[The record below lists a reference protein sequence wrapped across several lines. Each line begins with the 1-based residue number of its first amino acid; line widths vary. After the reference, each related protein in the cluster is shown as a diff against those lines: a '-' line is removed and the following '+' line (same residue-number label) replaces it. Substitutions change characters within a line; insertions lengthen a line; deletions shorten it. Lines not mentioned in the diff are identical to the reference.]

1 MPKKR
6 TFYSEEER
14 KAHHEKKQREADLQI
29 QELTKHWENDPKDV
43 AEYLAFSTQFYK
55 YSSRNTML
63 IYRQRPDSVFIAS
76 YTHWKELG
84 YYVQK
89 GEHGANIYRPETT
102 RYFKPNVPNP
112 TWVLLSKASPEQR
125 HEVEIGMLESR
136 DFTYFKP
143 CTVFDIS
150 QTNCPPEDYPK
161 LCGVGYNSTQHKDI
175 YNTLCLYSEEIGV
188 PVSEEDFEGIGTRGA
203 YNPRNKHIHINQL
216 LGDTQKLDTL
226 LHEMSHHLMG
236 HSPNIE
242 KPTMQREFEADG
254 LSIMF
259 GKTFGIEPSD
269 ARKSHLAACYQELL
283 KAQPEVK
290 IDALLAPVREKFQ
303 QHIEAMEQELSLAGV
318 IPQQIISSQKAA
330 ELKREQAMKK
340 EPTVTVI
347 WTESKRLHDGQTMR
361 LSRANE
367 LFKAIDKAQQKY
379 PNCYHKAAFRIDY
392 MLHGEPSS
400 YEGRQS
406 FGTGEGSLIDHIKRL
421 NTLCNENPQWEN
433 YLLETGGSDAL
444 LQDRH
449 EKEYILNEF
458 IPYLNLH
465 VTLSEIE
472 QSVSEKLGETDELT
486 LERSEQ
492 FAALQQNVRTVRAML
507 NQGNYDFS
515 VAQINELSPKF
526 AEWMRQI
533 SKKSIQQSSENTL
546 TKEEIIHDF
555 EQIATQN
562 RTEIRQEQH
571 EEFEITML

>member
-29 QELTKHWENDPKDV
+29 QELTKHWENDPKDI

-84 YYVQK
+84 YYVQE

-236 HSPNIE
+236 HSHNIE

-254 LSIMF
+254 LSIAKACRDLNVSREQLNNMIHKF
-259 GKTFGIEPSD
+259 RKNGMQISIIQASDIIKLPLNKNTEEAVYQYIVDHNYSISSRQMRTDLSLTKQQTKSFLQKFRRKGIEITVVESKKRNSD
-269 ARKSHLAACYQELL
+269 A
-283 KAQPEVK
+283 QP
-290 IDALLAPVREKFQ
+290 Q
-303 QHIEAMEQELSLAGV
+303 
-318 IPQQIISSQKAA
+318 
-330 ELKREQAMKK
+330 
-340 EPTVTVI
+340 
-347 WTESKRLHDGQTMR
+347 
-361 LSRANE
+361 
-367 LFKAIDKAQQKY
+367 
-379 PNCYHKAAFRIDY
+379 
-392 MLHGEPSS
+392 
-400 YEGRQS
+400 
-406 FGTGEGSLIDHIKRL
+406 
-421 NTLCNENPQWEN
+421 
-433 YLLETGGSDAL
+433 
-444 LQDRH
+444 
-449 EKEYILNEF
+449 
-458 IPYLNLH
+458 
-465 VTLSEIE
+465 
-472 QSVSEKLGETDELT
+472 
-486 LERSEQ
+486 
-492 FAALQQNVRTVRAML
+492 
-507 NQGNYDFS
+507 
-515 VAQINELSPKF
+515 
-526 AEWMRQI
+526 
-533 SKKSIQQSSENTL
+533 
-546 TKEEIIHDF
+546 
-555 EQIATQN
+555 
-562 RTEIRQEQH
+562 
-571 EEFEITML
+571 

>member
-29 QELTKHWENDPKDV
+29 QELTKHWENDPKDI

-84 YYVQK
+84 YYVQE

-226 LHEMSHHLMG
+226 LHEMSHHFMG
-236 HSPNIE
+236 HAHLSEINADATQLYEYKVEEINVPDKYRTPDAQTVTLTYGQTAEVSFYNQIARGSLEILKVDHDGVTPLEGAKFEITDDNGNVIATETSGPDGKIKVESILYGQYHWSEVKAPKGYDLDDTVHDFAIE
-242 KPTMQREFEADG
+242 HDEQVVEVTQENTPSVG
-254 LSIMF
+254 SITA
-259 GKTFGIEPSD
+259 K
-269 ARKSHLAACYQELL
+269 
-283 KAQPEVK
+283 K
-290 IDALLAPVREKFQ
+290 IDADGNAMPGVEFTLEYSTDDGATWAPV
-303 QHIEAMEQELSLAGV
+303 EAR
-318 IPQQIISSQKAA
+318 A
-330 ELKREQAMKK
+330 ED
-340 EPTVTVI
+340 
-347 WTESKRLHDGQTMR
+347 SKPSIGGCTSAVVDG
-361 LSRANE
+361 
-367 LFKAIDKAQQKY
+367 
-379 PNCYHKAAFRIDY
+379 
-392 MLHGEPSS
+392 
-400 YEGRQS
+400 
-406 FGTGEGSLIDHIKRL
+406 
-421 NTLCNENPQWEN
+421 
-433 YLLETGGSDAL
+433 AL
-444 LQDRH
+444 
-449 EKEYILNEF
+449 
-458 IPYLNLH
+458 
-465 VTLSEIE
+465 
-472 QSVSEKLGETDELT
+472 ETDENGVATFNGLQINNQTVTILYRLT
-486 LERSEQ
+486 ETATKSGNTLLAAPMFIGSLPQVLDDGTEIVDVTVTAVNNQNYTLPSSGGNGMVSVPVGIALALISVSC
-492 FAALQQNVRTVRAML
+492 FAAWL
-507 NQGNYDFS
+507 
-515 VAQINELSPKF
+515 
-526 AEWMRQI
+526 W
-533 SKKSIQQSSENTL
+533 KKKL
-546 TKEEIIHDF
+546 F
-555 EQIATQN
+555 
-562 RTEIRQEQH
+562 
-571 EEFEITML
+571 

>member
-29 QELTKHWENDPKDV
+29 QELTKHWENDPKDI

-84 YYVQK
+84 YYVQE

-188 PVSEEDFEGIGTRGA
+188 PVSEEDFEGIGTRGT

-303 QHIEAMEQELSLAGV
+303 QYIEAMEQELSLAGV

-433 YLLETGGSDAL
+433 YLLETGGNDAL

-486 LERSEQ
+486 LERNEQ

-515 VAQINELSPKF
+515 VEQINELSPKF

-555 EQIATQN
+555 EQIATHN
-562 RTEIRQEQH
+562 RAEIRQEQH
-571 EEFEITML
+571 EEFEITMI

>member
-29 QELTKHWENDPKDV
+29 QELTKHWENDPKDI

-84 YYVQK
+84 YYVQE

-226 LHEMSHHLMG
+226 LHEMSHHFMG

-400 YEGRQS
+400 YEG
-406 FGTGEGSLIDHIKRL
+406 
-421 NTLCNENPQWEN
+421 
-433 YLLETGGSDAL
+433 
-444 LQDRH
+444 
-449 EKEYILNEF
+449 
-458 IPYLNLH
+458 
-465 VTLSEIE
+465 
-472 QSVSEKLGETDELT
+472 
-486 LERSEQ
+486 
-492 FAALQQNVRTVRAML
+492 
-507 NQGNYDFS
+507 
-515 VAQINELSPKF
+515 
-526 AEWMRQI
+526 
-533 SKKSIQQSSENTL
+533 
-546 TKEEIIHDF
+546 
-555 EQIATQN
+555 
-562 RTEIRQEQH
+562 
-571 EEFEITML
+571 

>member
-29 QELTKHWENDPKDV
+29 QELTKHWENDPKDI

-63 IYRQRPDSVFIAS
+63 IYWQRPDSVFIAS

-84 YYVQK
+84 YYVQE

-236 HSPNIE
+236 HSP
-242 KPTMQREFEADG
+242 KP
-254 LSIMF
+254 
-259 GKTFGIEPSD
+259 
-269 ARKSHLAACYQELL
+269 RKAYHAA
-283 KAQPEVK
+283 
-290 IDALLAPVREKFQ
+290 
-303 QHIEAMEQELSLAGV
+303 
-318 IPQQIISSQKAA
+318 
-330 ELKREQAMKK
+330 
-340 EPTVTVI
+340 
-347 WTESKRLHDGQTMR
+347 
-361 LSRANE
+361 
-367 LFKAIDKAQQKY
+367 
-379 PNCYHKAAFRIDY
+379 
-392 MLHGEPSS
+392 
-400 YEGRQS
+400 
-406 FGTGEGSLIDHIKRL
+406 
-421 NTLCNENPQWEN
+421 
-433 YLLETGGSDAL
+433 
-444 LQDRH
+444 
-449 EKEYILNEF
+449 
-458 IPYLNLH
+458 
-465 VTLSEIE
+465 
-472 QSVSEKLGETDELT
+472 
-486 LERSEQ
+486 
-492 FAALQQNVRTVRAML
+492 
-507 NQGNYDFS
+507 
-515 VAQINELSPKF
+515 
-526 AEWMRQI
+526 
-533 SKKSIQQSSENTL
+533 
-546 TKEEIIHDF
+546 
-555 EQIATQN
+555 
-562 RTEIRQEQH
+562 
-571 EEFEITML
+571 

>member
-1 MPKKR
+1 
-6 TFYSEEER
+6 
-14 KAHHEKKQREADLQI
+14 
-29 QELTKHWENDPKDV
+29 
-43 AEYLAFSTQFYK
+43 
-55 YSSRNTML
+55 
-63 IYRQRPDSVFIAS
+63 
-76 YTHWKELG
+76 
-84 YYVQK
+84 
-89 GEHGANIYRPETT
+89 
-102 RYFKPNVPNP
+102 
-112 TWVLLSKASPEQR
+112 
-125 HEVEIGMLESR
+125 
-136 DFTYFKP
+136 
-143 CTVFDIS
+143 
-150 QTNCPPEDYPK
+150 
-161 LCGVGYNSTQHKDI
+161 
-175 YNTLCLYSEEIGV
+175 
-188 PVSEEDFEGIGTRGA
+188 
-203 YNPRNKHIHINQL
+203 
-216 LGDTQKLDTL
+216 
-226 LHEMSHHLMG
+226 MG

-303 QHIEAMEQELSLAGV
+303 QHIETMEQELSLAGV

-347 WTESKRLHDGQTMR
+347 WTESKRLHDGQIMR

-472 QSVSEKLGETDELT
+472 QSVSEKLSETDELT
-486 LERSEQ
+486 LEKSEQ
-492 FAALQQNVRTVRAML
+492 FAALQQNVRTARAML

-546 TKEEIIHDF
+546 TKEETIHDF

-562 RTEIRQEQH
+562 RAEIRQEQH